1 MEQSDSI
8 LLSNCYAGEIG
19 FRPSWLADSHEFVY
33 FIFVGAIFCMVVF
46 KDISGGNTNVW
57 QKSKFQRFKKMVQRK
72 IIIDKLFCLSIIE
85 LSINLKT
92 YLLKEL
98 ALKLK
103 LPLVFINTY
112 VIVQTLLFNDIFFIF
127 SGFGQSIKGEF
138 CIIPTFSNPTR

>member
-112 VIVQTLLFNDIFFIF
+112 VIVQTLLFNDIFFMF
-127 SGFGQSIKGEF
+127 SRFGQRSNGKF
-138 CIIPTFSNPTR
+138 PIIPTSANLTR